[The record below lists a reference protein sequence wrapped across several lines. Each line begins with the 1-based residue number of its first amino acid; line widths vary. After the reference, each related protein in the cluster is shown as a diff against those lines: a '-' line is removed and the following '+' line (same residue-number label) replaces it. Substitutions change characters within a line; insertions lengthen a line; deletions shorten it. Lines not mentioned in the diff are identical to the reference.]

1 MTGSFRL
8 RIGIISVVG
17 IISVAEIILMVGII
31 SVVVQQ
37 RSRFSHIRAVD
48 RVLPAPPNPTTSQAT
63 QDSQME
69 TTGGK
74 DSANEI
80 SEDTPPA

>member
-1 MTGSFRL
+1 M
-8 RIGIISVVG
+8 VG

-31 SVVVQQ
+31 SVAVQQ
-37 RSRFSHIRAVD
+37 RSRFSHIRAED
-48 RVLPAPPNPTTSQAT
+48 RILPAPPNPTTSQAT

-74 DSANEI
+74 DSADEI
-80 SEDTPPA
+80 SEDTPPP